1 MPAWPSSSRSRLP
14 PRSALCCTPPAPWA
28 GTRAPSRLRWQLAW
42 GRPWPQVPAG
52 PPGASRWTSRQV
64 HIHCSTAVLLTPR
77 HVGFACC
84 VAGVPGQTC
93 ADKVLNSEQQTA
105 QGTFPGASRCRSWHS
120 SVCHVS
126 GIVVAMLPCCVPRQR
141 GCDVKDV
148 AAGVERSLPPTAKG
162 LDCRQGSLGE
172 CSQPQQGRCI
182 WYAWYCN
189 KHVQPGC
196 CIIWCREQESR

>member
-1 MPAWPSSSRSRLP
+1 MAVLVQEQVAPQVSFVLHTA
-14 PRSALCCTPPAPWA
+14 SALGGDSGTLTAEVA
-28 GTRAPSRLRWQLAW
+28 AGLGETLASGTRGS
-42 GRPWPQVPAG
+42 PWRFSVDKQ
-52 PPGASRWTSRQV
+52 T
-64 HIHCSTAVLLTPR
+64 
-77 HVGFACC
+77 GFACC